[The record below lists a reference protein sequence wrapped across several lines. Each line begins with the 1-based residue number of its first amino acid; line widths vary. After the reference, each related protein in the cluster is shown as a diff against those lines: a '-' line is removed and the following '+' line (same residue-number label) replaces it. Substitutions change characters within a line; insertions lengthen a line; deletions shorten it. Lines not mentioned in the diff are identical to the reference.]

1 MIMVLNV
8 DTNNIYTKEIQRL
21 NALIGK
27 DQSSVPSP
35 VMPPA
40 INPTTITR
48 TQKEKSS
55 RSQNGVTHVVKS
67 NCIQEH
73 TKRQPRTQPIIQF
86 TETYNLFKF

>member
-1 MIMVLNV
+1 MVLNI

-35 VMPPA
+35 MTPPA
-40 INPTTITR
+40 VNHPTVTQI
-48 TQKEKSS
+48 QKEKPS
-55 RSQNGVTHVVKS
+55 RSQNSITHAVKS

-73 TKRQPRTQPIIQF
+73 TKRQPRAQPLIAF
-86 TETYNLFKF
+86 TETYILF

>member
-1 MIMVLNV
+1 MIRVLNV

-27 DQSSVPSP
+27 DKSSIPSP
-35 VMPPA
+35 VIPPA
-40 INPTTITR
+40 INPPTTTR
-48 TQKEKSS
+48 TQKEKPS

-73 TKRQPRTQPIIQF
+73 TKRQPRAQPIIQF